1 MRSALGLL
9 VVLVDPRIL
18 NQSTD
23 RIGQT
28 FLKIHCGLLKKSWGA
43 DRECS
48 TVQHP
53 KVMANLARA
62 NLALYALIANC
73 PLQYRPPFLLRPI
86 YGPIPCLTPDPSDK
100 FLSEPIAHA
109 VITRLYFPS
118 APLLCTRIEI
128 NLLHDRGTTVS
139 GRQSGAVVAGG
150 TDR

>member
-9 VVLVDPRIL
+9 VAQVDPSHL
-18 NQSTD
+18 KSVD
-23 RIGQT
+23 RSHRADL
-28 FLKIHCGLLKKSWGA
+28 FLRSIALLKKSWGA

-118 APLLCTRIEI
+118 APLICTRIEI